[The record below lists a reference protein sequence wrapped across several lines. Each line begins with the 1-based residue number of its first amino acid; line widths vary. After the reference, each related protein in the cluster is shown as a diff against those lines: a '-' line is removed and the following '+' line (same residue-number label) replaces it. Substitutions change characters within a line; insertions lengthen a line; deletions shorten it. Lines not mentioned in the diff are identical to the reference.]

1 MKGVIFNTSP
11 IRPFIKKKRNF
22 SAVNSTFPL
31 FLWEESLESK
41 LLTNS
46 RSNISLI
53 LLLRISY
60 AAYERKKT

>member
-11 IRPFIKKKRNF
+11 IRPFIKNTF

-41 LLTNS
+41 LLMNS